1 MLKISRVEVFSKQ
14 ERPIRSQTRCYHRT
28 DRQFLAC
35 WTTNMGDK
43 IEAICQSPQFP
54 SFTFCR
60 RQREQSSS
68 RVPTPIL
75 FQFGPPVSSHNSWRP
90 HISCARD
97 VTKPNPTI
105 ASARPLYFSAVLSS
119 LAGTM
124 VSIRCRNV
132 ARQVPLSVRRKD

>member
-54 SFTFCR
+54 SFTFNR
-60 RQREQSSS
+60 RQRTFLLPCPDPNLISTLS
-68 RVPTPIL
+68 
-75 FQFGPPVSSHNSWRP
+75 PVSSHNSWRP